1 MSGYDNRISEDLL
14 LGLKGGKAVHQ
25 TMVRMGVE
33 GDDRKRQYL
42 RRVN

>member
-14 LGLKGGKAVHQ
+14 LGLRRGKAVHQ

-33 GDDRKRQYL
+33 GDDQKRDSA
-42 RRVN
+42 

>member
-14 LGLKGGKAVHQ
+14 LGFKGRKAVHQ

-33 GDDRKRQYL
+33 GDDSKR
-42 RRVN
+42 

>member
-25 TMVRMGVE
+25 NMVKMGVE
-33 GDDRKRQYL
+33 GDGRNR
-42 RRVN
+42 